1 VSLHAAAVAA
11 LSHWQAPTPAQH
23 ALRRDYRAHLAA
35 HADGVWT
42 SGPPAHLTASAFVL
56 DEGAEQ
62 VLLTLHRKGG
72 FWVQFG
78 GHCEPQD
85 RSLAAA
91 ALREAREESGVTAIR
106 LLLDQPVDLDR
117 HDLPPQFG
125 RCRQHLDV
133 AFVATTAREAEPVVS
148 DESHDVAWW
157 PVDALPDGVVPD
169 LPPRLQRAVALVRA
183 QPAQSTSSTSSAAS
197 STAPESSIGRSRAAA
212 TPSR

>member
-11 LSHWQAPTPAQH
+11 LTAWRAPTSAQD
-23 ALRRDYRAHLAA
+23 ALRRDYLAHLAA
-35 HADGVWT
+35 HADGVWK

-56 DEGAEQ
+56 DESAEQ
-62 VLLTLHRKGG
+62 VLLTLHRKGA
-72 FWVQFG
+72 FWVQLG

-85 RSLAAA
+85 RSLAAV
-91 ALREAREESGVTAIR
+91 ALREAREESGLEVVSLR
-106 LLLDQPVDLDR
+106 LDQPVDLDR
-117 HDLPPQFG
+117 HDLPPAFG

-133 AFVATTAREAEPVVS
+133 GFVVTAHRNAEPVVS

-157 PVDALPDGVVPD
+157 PVDALPDGAVAD
-169 LPPRLQRAVALVRA
+169 LPRRLQRALTAVRA

-197 STAPESSIGRSRAAA
+197 STAPVSSTGRSRAAA